1 MAFDPQSKLRVARAV
16 GKRDQRLLEELLEQV
31 AQRVRKVP
39 ALSSDQLPGYEEA
52 VLAVFG
58 EVPPYRGR
66 GRPPTRK
73 RAPAQ
78 LRYGQVIK
86 QRERGRV
93 VAITERIVFGEEA
106 QTPAAGRISTSGVER
121 THLTSRQSN
130 GRLVR
135 KTLSY
140 SKKREM
146 LEWACAWEDLVYNFV
161 KTVKTLR
168 RKARGGGG
176 RWQPRTP
183 AMAAG
188 LADHIWSFEELL
200 TVPTLINT

>member
-1 MAFDPQSKLRVARAV
+1 M
-16 GKRDQRLLEELLEQV
+16 GKRDQELLEGLLEQV
-31 AQRVRKVP
+31 SQRVEEVP
-39 ALSSDQLPGYEEA
+39 ALTSDQLPGYEEA
-52 VLAVFG
+52 VVGVFG
-58 EVPPYRGR
+58 EVPPYCGR
-66 GRPPTRK
+66 GRPPTK
-73 RAPAQ
+73 KHPISQ
-78 LRYGQVIK
+78 LRYGQVVK

-93 VAITERIVFGEEA
+93 VAVSERIIFGEAA
-106 QTPAAGRISTSGVER
+106 QTRAALGGRVSTSGVER

-168 RKARGGGG
+168 VRTRGAR
-176 RWQPRTP
+176 RHWQRRTP

-188 LADHIWSFEELL
+188 LTDHIW
-200 TVPTLINT
+200 TVKKVAEFRVFRGG